1 MRVTKRRM
9 LLGVAGV
16 LTALMISAPVA
27 AGGSASGTVDVNN
40 VTFDPHGGLV
50 KGSDGGERNINFF
63 GNFPQGSSGNV
74 QIAFAV
80 DEILEFNP
88 NVGGR
93 LRVVDEEPSRHP

>member
-16 LTALMISAPVA
+16 LTALAISAPVA
-27 AGGSASGTVDVNN
+27 AGGSVDVNDC
-40 VTFDPHGGLV
+40 TRSPHCGLV
-50 KGSDGGERNINFF
+50 RDSDGGERNINFY

-74 QIAFAV
+74 RTAFLF

-88 NVGGR
+88 NVSGG
-93 LRVVDEEPSRHP
+93 LRIVDDESSRHP